1 MSETR
6 PRAERANRMP
16 PRAERANRMSARL
29 AKSDDGISFPG
40 RRASRELLAISLAAP

>member
-1 MSETR
+1 MSER
-6 PRAERANRMP
+6 RF
-16 PRAERANRMSARL
+16 RL